1 MKYLIILF
9 SFLTIFSCDD
19 GDDNRRN
26 TDTIEIPDEVNMN
39 LLNGRWNF
47 RGEGVYHDFHP
58 GYNGEVYGTT
68 ELACVREGYLELNT
82 SNNTFIQKINYKYN
96 ENEQCRTT
104 TRSGT
109 FSVSGKTITLSFT
122 NGAGNIQTKKYDVKR
137 LYENKLEVLEHS
149 IVEENKEIYGVTYYE
164 K

>member
-109 FSVSGKTITLSFT
+109 F
-122 NGAGNIQTKKYDVKR
+122 
-137 LYENKLEVLEHS
+137 
-149 IVEENKEIYGVTYYE
+149 
-164 K
+164 